1 MNSQLEIRDSFVGT
15 LAGIIDKYNTDNSA
29 NVGFTVDN
37 DTAFD
42 PSGFEQ
48 WVMGSLIIG
57 QNSPLAKDRLVD
69 EDLGIYQASV
79 FVSNQSEQ
87 MDRTQLKL
95 IDTIKLGFRKASLG
109 KISID
114 SQQANAGRKD
124 DAWFVR
130 DLSINYYVLS

>member
-15 LAGIIDKYNTDNSA
+15 LAGIINQYNTDNSS

-57 QNSPLAKDRLVD
+57 QNSPLAKDRLID

-79 FVSNQSEQ
+79 FVNNQSEQ
-87 MDRTQLKL
+87 MDRNQLKL
-95 IDTIKLGFRKASLG
+95 IDAIKSGFRKASLG

-114 SQQANAGRKD
+114 SQQANAGRKEE
-124 DAWFVR
+124 AWFVR

>member
-15 LAGIIDKYNTDNSA
+15 LVGIIEQYNTDNSA
-29 NVGFTVDN
+29 NVGFTFDN
-37 DTAFD
+37 DAAFE
-42 PSGFEQ
+42 PSEFEQ

-57 QNSPLAKDRLVD
+57 QNSPLAKDRLID

-79 FVSNQSEQ
+79 FVKNQSEQ

-95 IDTIKLGFRKASLG
+95 IDAIKSGFRNASLG